1 MALVRFAKA
10 LVVGHCPMQWSD
22 GHLKFLSSFE
32 PSCLVV
38 VKQLPGDH
46 QVVNSS
52 HAANWWS
59 STSSPASSMSSL
71 SSSSKILGR
80 VKKQYNNHQL
90 SWWWSPMK
98 SAIVQEWARSEGERF
113 QSEGCFA
120 VVEGDD
126 WNHDDDKCHL
136 LNGSNAFDIH
146 LITTYFIFD

>member
-32 PSCLVV
+32 PSCLAV

-46 QVVNSS
+46 HVVNSS

-59 STSSPASSMSSL
+59 STSSLSL
-71 SSSSKILGR
+71 SSKILGR
-80 VKKQYNNHQL
+80 VKKHYNNHQ
-90 SWWWSPMK
+90 SSWWWWSPMK
-98 SAIVQEWARSEGERF
+98 SAIVQEWARSEGECF

-120 VVEGDD
+120 VIEGDD
-126 WNHDDDKCHL
+126 WKHDW
-136 LNGSNAFDIH
+136 LNGNNAFDIH

>member
-52 HAANWWS
+52 HAVNWDHQRHRQHHQCHRYHRHPKYWEG
-59 STSSPASSMSSL
+59 L
-71 SSSSKILGR
+71 
-80 VKKQYNNHQL
+80 KKHYNN
-90 SWWWSPMK
+90 
-98 SAIVQEWARSEGERF
+98 R
-113 QSEGCFA
+113 QS
-120 VVEGDD
+120 
-126 WNHDDDKCHL
+126 
-136 LNGSNAFDIH
+136 S
-146 LITTYFIFD
+146 